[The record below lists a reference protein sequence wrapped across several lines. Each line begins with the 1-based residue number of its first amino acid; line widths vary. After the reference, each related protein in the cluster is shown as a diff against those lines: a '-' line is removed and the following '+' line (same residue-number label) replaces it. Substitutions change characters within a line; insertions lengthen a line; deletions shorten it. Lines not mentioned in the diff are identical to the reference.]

1 MAQPQP
7 NHALITS
14 LPRMTRL
21 PLSLLKVSVT
31 AVAIVAGAAAASGQG
46 ATDGSPGFLDGL
58 FGGDQRAGTR
68 GTGAQGAGATGDRL
82 AQSSAGEMSLR
93 IDRLEAQVRQM
104 TGVIEQLQFRNQ
116 QLTEQLRRLQEDGT
130 QQSSAQP
137 PRPTGAPVAAPAA
150 PVASVSPPPA
160 TRPSASASGGR
171 RDDAFDPTQNP
182 NAPGAPRT
190 LGGLPSAGG
199 TAPPSQPPDQIVE
212 APPIGAPGGRT
223 PGEPL
228 DLSSPNRNAGP
239 DGRLAPG
246 GAPAA
251 GGTQMATLP
260 PSDSPKDYY
269 DLAYGYILRKDYAL
283 AEDGFRT
290 FLRKYP
296 SDRMAPEAQ
305 YWLGE
310 SLFQRQR
317 YRDAADAFLD
327 VSTKYESTAKAPD
340 SLLRLGQS
348 LAALDLK
355 DAACASLG
363 EVLRKYPRAG
373 LAVKQGVDREQKR
386 VGC

>member
-1 MAQPQP
+1 
-7 NHALITS
+7 
-14 LPRMTRL
+14 
-21 PLSLLKVSVT
+21 
-31 AVAIVAGAAAASGQG
+31 
-46 ATDGSPGFLDGL
+46 
-58 FGGDQRAGTR
+58 
-68 GTGAQGAGATGDRL
+68 
-82 AQSSAGEMSLR
+82 
-93 IDRLEAQVRQM
+93 
-104 TGVIEQLQFRNQ
+104 
-116 QLTEQLRRLQEDGT
+116 
-130 QQSSAQP
+130 
-137 PRPTGAPVAAPAA
+137 
-150 PVASVSPPPA
+150 
-160 TRPSASASGGR
+160 
-171 RDDAFDPTQNP
+171 
-182 NAPGAPRT
+182 
-190 LGGLPSAGG
+190 
-199 TAPPSQPPDQIVE
+199 
-212 APPIGAPGGRT
+212 
-223 PGEPL
+223 
-228 DLSSPNRNAGP
+228 
-239 DGRLAPG
+239 
-246 GAPAA
+246 
-251 GGTQMATLP
+251 MATLP

-340 SLLRLGQS
+340 ALLRLGQS